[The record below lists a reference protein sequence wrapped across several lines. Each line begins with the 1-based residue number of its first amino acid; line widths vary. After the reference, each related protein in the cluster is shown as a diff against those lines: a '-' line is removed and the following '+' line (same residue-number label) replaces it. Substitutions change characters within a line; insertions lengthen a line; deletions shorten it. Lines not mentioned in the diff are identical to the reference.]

1 MLIDIDG
8 IELEYTV
15 NGPEK
20 GRPVLVLHGWGCD
33 CNTMHL
39 VINALALNRRVVALS
54 FPGHGK
60 SSHITNVWG
69 IEDYTNLTLKFMDRL
84 GIEKADMVAHS
95 FGGRVAICIA
105 SDSPERAGK
114 LVMTGAAGIK
124 PRRSIKYYFK
134 VYTYK
139 IMKWFCKLL
148 GLDAEKLASKSGSED
163 YRKLSPAERATFSRV
178 VNRDLTDKLGS
189 IKAPTLLIWGDA
201 DTETPLYMAKI
212 MEKKI
217 PDCGLV
223 LLKGSH
229 FAFAERAAEF
239 NKITEYFLGEE

>member
-8 IELEYTV
+8 IELEYTA
-15 NGPEK
+15 NGAAE

-39 VINALALNRRVVALS
+39 IINSLALNKRVIALS

-60 SSHITNVWG
+60 SSHIASVWG
-69 IEDYTNLTLKFMDRL
+69 IEDYTDITLKFMDKL
-84 GIEKADMVAHS
+84 GIAKADIVAHS

-105 SDSPERAGK
+105 SDNSERVGK

-139 IMKWFCKLL
+139 IIKWFYKIF
-148 GLDAEKLASKSGSED
+148 GLDTEKLASKRGSDD
-163 YRKLSPAERATFSRV
+163 YRKLSPVERATFSRV
-178 VNRDLTDKLGS
+178 VNQDLTGKLSS
-189 IKAPTLLIWGDA
+189 IKAPTLLIWGES
-201 DTETPLYMAKI
+201 DTETPIYMAKI

-223 LLKGSH
+223 LLEGSH
-229 FAFAERAAEF
+229 FAFAERASEF